1 MNHLLTGLAAVGLPT
16 PCAERLGSRRALG
29 TVLNWVFWIALFAC
43 LMSLIMVGAQVALAH
58 RRGEGIEHATG
69 IAKVIGGIIIITG
82 ASGFVNLLLNG
93 HC

>member
-1 MNHLLTGLAAVGLPT
+1 MNRLLAGLSAADLPV
-16 PCAERLGSRRALG
+16 PCATRPPGTEALG

-43 LMSLIMVGAQVALAH
+43 LLSLIMVGAQVAMAH
-58 RRGEGIEHATG
+58 RRGEGMEHAAG

>member
-1 MNHLLTGLAAVGLPT
+1 MNHLLAGLATAALPT
-16 PCAERLGSRRALG
+16 PCAERPPGTEALG

-43 LMSLIMVGAQVALAH
+43 LLSLIMVGAQVALAH
-58 RRGEGIEHATG
+58 RRGEGLEHASG
-69 IAKVIGGIIIITG
+69 IAKVIAGIIIITG